1 MISVVLLSGGIGSR
15 SGKNIPKQY
24 SFLLGKRVITYCID
38 SIISAGLIDELVIV
52 YGDGYLDLLHQIMEP
67 YNNKFSRV
75 KFVLGGASR
84 QDSVF
89 NGLVETS
96 YETLILHES
105 ARPLITGE
113 NILSILNHQEDS
125 VTMGASIP
133 FTVLKPEKVK
143 DIMELELLDCV
154 TELLEKVKIETGK
167 EVLVYENDQ
176 VSSMVEAK
184 TATKDDDNHYI
195 AYSPNYTPE
204 INHLIASKAIQ
215 FLRVYRIDSSK
226 RKSAVAYQEH
236 LNNGKMGI
244 ALEVDR
250 KPYLKIAL
258 NDPQLTS
265 TWILS
270 LVNQLISQPV
280 NINIE
285 REIYN
290 NYPELRAYQLN
301 VVKSQFDDFNLTL
314 SKEVEEISPSIIYNS
329 SAIMNYVYLK
339 SIDTI
344 TGSNFI
350 SKLNYIVKGNRS
362 ETLYNYTLENL
373 ENSVESDYKVI
384 DYWANYLNIDS
395 WYQWV

>member
-133 FTVLKPEKVK
+133 FTVLKH
-143 DIMELELLDCV
+143 DDGLITGILNRDELFNVQLPQKFIRSELINAH
-154 TELLEKVKIETGK
+154 KQAKIDGK
-167 EVLVYENDQ
+167 SFTD
-176 VSSMVEAK
+176 
-184 TATKDDDNHYI
+184 
-195 AYSPNYTPE
+195 
-204 INHLIASKAIQ
+204 
-215 FLRVYRIDSSK
+215 DSSLLFAYGG
-226 RKSAVAYQEH
+226 RVA
-236 LNNGKMGI
+236 M
-244 ALEVDR
+244 
-250 KPYLKIAL
+250 
-258 NDPQLTS
+258 
-265 TWILS
+265 
-270 LVNQLISQPV
+270 
-280 NINIE
+280 
-285 REIYN
+285 
-290 NYPELRAYQLN
+290 
-301 VVKSQFDDFNLTL
+301 
-314 SKEVEEISPSIIYNS
+314 
-329 SAIMNYVYLK
+329 
-339 SIDTI
+339 ID
-344 TGSNFI
+344 GS
-350 SKLNYIVKGNRS
+350 
-362 ETLYNYTLENL
+362 LENIKITSPKDFPIA
-373 ENSVESDYKVI
+373 EDIINSRKG
-384 DYWANYLNIDS
+384 
-395 WYQWV
+395 